1 MNKQQMGKQA
11 MGKQQGLTLISWVIV
26 LVFILFQGVIAMR
39 IIPVYLTDSS
49 VGSIMEGLKTDVSAR
64 GLTAKEL
71 KRLVARRLDI
81 NNVYTISQEEIVV
94 KKGRDENVIVIDYEP
109 RGTLF
114 KNLDYIISFH
124 HEVRIPRN

>member
-81 NNVYTISQEEIVV
+81 NTVYTISQEEIVV